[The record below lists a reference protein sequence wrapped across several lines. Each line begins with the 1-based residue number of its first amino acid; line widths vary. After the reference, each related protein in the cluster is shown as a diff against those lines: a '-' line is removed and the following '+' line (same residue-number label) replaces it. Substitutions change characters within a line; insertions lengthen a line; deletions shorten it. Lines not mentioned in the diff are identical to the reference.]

1 MPVMVEE
8 LDQDVPAELLEP
20 PSGELPALLPQT
32 AQQTLPFGELQWT
45 NFERLCLRLAR
56 LGGDLG
62 KARLYGDPGQLQHG
76 IDFYVVLPSE
86 RYETYQCKRL
96 ADLRPSDIKSAV
108 DEFLRRRRWAARSER
123 FTLCTSAPA
132 RSTELLEAI
141 ELQRK
146 RLRGRA
152 KPIEF
157 DVWDAEELALVLRD
171 HEDIVQTFFGSAS
184 ASSFFGRTVK
194 PDRSTNDL
202 LETLIDQTRAR
213 TQFVTNDWA
222 SERLR
227 ALLDELRENEP
238 DTFARLNDQ
247 LGSPPD
253 AELVRATAQAPPQW
267 LREASPAVWD
277 VLARTAENMGEWQ
290 AASRLWV
297 ELAGRHA
304 SDFASA
310 GALVSGAVAA
320 RMAKEPAR
328 YEELIEQARTT
339 EPQHPRLV
347 LEGMPEDMPPAEQR
361 ELLKELD
368 SDDVDDQAQIA
379 ARRAM
384 AEILTPDVDAA
395 REWVER
401 VRALLPGSILASSLS
416 ISLTVQVGRLSV
428 LAHRTL
434 EQAALLAAAEEAQK
448 TRERLLEQRRYSEA
462 TRLVML
468 RADIYALL
476 GNREQASRVL
486 KEARPEELQST
497 EQKEVLASSA
507 AERALDWHLAD
518 ELLEGAEETPAVVRL
533 RLEIIE
539 EIGSP
544 QEREAA
550 LAGLERII
558 EDGGTEAGHAAFVRL
573 AATLG
578 SRETPWSD
586 TAAVHLKQTGFE
598 RAAVQAE
605 AFYRG
610 QREGYEAGLSVLVP
624 YGEEAWVLATRL
636 RLAVAR
642 NAPREA
648 AKGAAEAL
656 LAIGPSHA
664 ARVEAGLGLARAKS
678 FDRARTELVAVA
690 RDPNAPGAARADA
703 FNGLM
708 HVAGDDMGDWRLVS
722 ELHQEW
728 AGIAPTDDRSSKWAP
743 RIANRLSQL
752 NR

>member
-1 MPVMVEE
+1 MAEE
-8 LDQDVPAELLEP
+8 PDQDVPAELLAP
-20 PSGELPALLPQT
+20 PSGEHPAPLPRT
-32 AQQTLPFGELQWT
+32 AQQTLPFGGLLWT
-45 NFERLCLRLAR
+45 DFERLCLRLAR

-62 KARLYGDPGQLQHG
+62 KARLYGDPGQLQYG
-76 IDFYVVLPSE
+76 IDFYVVLPSG
-86 RYETYQCKRL
+86 RYETYQCKKVAHL
-96 ADLRPSDIKSAV
+96 SPSDIKAAV
-108 DEFLRRRRWAARSER
+108 DEFLRRRRWAARSDR
-123 FTLCTSAPA
+123 FTLCTSASA

-146 RLRGRA
+146 RLSTRA

-157 DVWDAEELALVLRD
+157 DVWDAEELALLLRE
-171 HEDIVQTFFGSAS
+171 HEDIVQTLFGAASAS
-184 ASSFFGRTVK
+184 AFFGRTVE

-222 SERLR
+222 NERLR
-227 ALLDELRENEP
+227 VLLDELRENEP
-238 DTFARLNDQ
+238 ETYAQMNDQ

-253 AELVRATAQAPPQW
+253 AGLLRATAQAPPQW
-267 LREASPAVWD
+267 LKQAGPAVWD
-277 VLARTAENMGEWQ
+277 VLARTAESKGEWN
-290 AASRLWV
+290 AASQLWV
-297 ELAGRHA
+297 ELSTRQESEYGQ
-304 SDFASA
+304 A

-320 RMAKEPAR
+320 RMAKEQQR
-328 YEELIEQARTT
+328 YDDLIEKARAVD
-339 EPQHPRLV
+339 PGHPRLV
-347 LEGMPEDMPPAEQR
+347 LEGMPEDMLPAEQR
-361 ELLKELD
+361 ELLKDLD
-368 SDDVDDQAQIA
+368 SDDLDDQAQIA

-395 REWVER
+395 REWVEK
-401 VRALLPGSILASSLS
+401 VEALLPGSILASSLS
-416 ISLTVQVGRLSV
+416 ISVTVQVARLSV
-428 LAHRTL
+428 MAHRTL
-434 EQAALLAAAEEAQK
+434 ESAALLAAAEEAQE
-448 TRERLLEQRRYSEA
+448 TRERLIEQRRYSEA

-468 RADIYALL
+468 RADIHALL
-476 GNREQASRVL
+476 NDREQASRVL
-486 KEARPEELQST
+486 KGARPEELQTT

-507 AERALDWHLAD
+507 AERALDWHLANTF
-518 ELLEGAEETPAVVRL
+518 LEGAEETAVVVRL

-544 QEREAA
+544 QERKEA
-550 LAGLERII
+550 LAGLDRIV
-558 EDGGTEAGHAAFVRL
+558 EGGGTEAGHAAFVRL

-578 SRETPWSD
+578 SKETPWSEI
-586 TAAVHLKQTGFE
+586 AAVHLKQTGFE

-605 AFYRG
+605 AFFRG

-624 YGEEAWVLATRL
+624 YGQEPWVLATRL
-636 RLAVAR
+636 RLAVAP

-664 ARVEAGLGLARAKS
+664 ARVEAGLGLARAKD
-678 FDRARTELVAVA
+678 FERARTELVVVA

-708 HVAGDDMGDWRLVS
+708 HVAGDDMGDWGPVS
-722 ELHQEW
+722 ELHTEW
-728 AGIAPTDDRSSKWAP
+728 IRIAPIDTRSSKWAP

-752 NR
+752 KER